1 MGILDALKAT
11 PFVVK
16 AIRLPRVAAS
26 SISGA
31 SLAVSGLLLQVLFR
45 NPIVG
50 PYILGIS
57 SGASLA
63 VSLVI
68 MGGFTFGFRF
78 IPPYIISFSAFLG
91 AAATMAVVLLVASRV
106 KDLVTLLVIGLM
118 VAYTASSVSSFL
130 VALAEKEEVH
140 RFVLWSLGSFSG
152 IKWGEI
158 GVLFTTLAISIPFLI
173 YLIKPLNALHLGEE
187 YARTMGVDVKRARVW
202 IVFVSS
208 ALAGAVTS
216 FAGPVAFVGLA
227 TPHMARL
234 FFRTSDSKYL
244 IPACLLLGASVT
256 SLCDLLSR
264 TLFSPIELPISATT
278 SLFGAPLVIF
288 LVLKRRAL
296 I

>member
-1 MGILDALKAT
+1 MGVLDALKAT
-11 PFVVK
+11 PFVVR
-16 AIRLPRVAAS
+16 AIRLPRVVAS

-31 SLAVSGLLLQVLFR
+31 SLATSGLLLQVLFK

-50 PYILGIS
+50 PYILGVS

-106 KDLVTLLVIGLM
+106 KDPITLLVVGLM
-118 VAYTASSVSSFL
+118 VAYVSSSVSSFL

-158 GVLFTTLAISIPFLI
+158 GVLFLALMVSIPFLI
-173 YLIKPLNALHLGEE
+173 YLMKPLNAFYLGEE
-187 YARTMGVDVKRARVW
+187 YARTMGVDVKKARLW
-202 IVFVSS
+202 IVFLSS
-208 ALAGAVTS
+208 ALAGVVTS

-227 TPHMARL
+227 VPHMARL
-234 FFRTSDSKYL
+234 IFGTSDSKHL

-256 SLCDLLSR
+256 SFCDLLSR
-264 TLFSPIELPISATT
+264 TLLSPIELPISATT
-278 SLFGAPLVIF
+278 SLFGAPLVVF
-288 LVLKRRAL
+288 LVLKRRAMV
-296 I
+296 